1 VRAAHLSPPG
11 DRQLFVGKAWW
22 QLIAILLTFAV
33 TLIGVMVLAFSCAV
47 LRRTVFRFPAIS
59 AAALAMHLLQ
69 INQRP

>member
-1 VRAAHLSPPG
+1 VGNR
-11 DRQLFVGKAWW
+11 LFL
-22 QLIAILLTFAV
+22 LILILLTFAV

-47 LRRTVFRFPAIS
+47 LRRTVFRFLAIS